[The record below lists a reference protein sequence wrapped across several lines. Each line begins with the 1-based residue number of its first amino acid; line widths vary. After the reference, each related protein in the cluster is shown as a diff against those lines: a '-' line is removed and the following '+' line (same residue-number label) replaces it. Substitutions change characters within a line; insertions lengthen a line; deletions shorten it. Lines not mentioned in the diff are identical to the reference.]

1 MDFNTSTQNLLASAN
16 PAVNSLA
23 AQMQGFDADR
33 EAARGRLAAA
43 QADYLSRSSARALP
57 SASALAFRQQLANSL
72 MAPAA
77 QQNIEQAPVQ
87 ASFLNSVGRGVDQ
100 LQQSLYGFA
109 AQVGDMAGSK
119 DLRNWGLLGAYNNED
134 QINANPRAV
143 PSISDINSMGD
154 FGNWAVETLGEQV
167 PNLGLSIGTALAT
180 GGASL
185 AAGLPA
191 AAARGLGTAGFYG
204 TVMAPESGSAYLTDF
219 DKHGSNTSPWLDLGV
234 GGVNAFLETAGSVTG
249 SVTRQALSK
258 VVGKPLTEKT
268 TEAARGAFTQFMLN
282 RLSGGMREGGTEAA
296 QEITQMLNERFQDG
310 EMGKEISKQDI
321 MRIADSFAAGAVLG
335 APFSM
340 FESHGAKK
348 KGDTSKT
355 NTNVPAQDWV
365 GGAPNVSNPAAFDA
379 SPDNFLGGT
388 PRLPQVH
395 AAFDTTP
402 DNGFLNRFTPVVDDR
417 AQFASTPDQFLQQT
431 PDVTPYSGMRDPSA
445 LMQEAARQQQ
455 QARYAQFD
463 STPDQFLQQ
472 TPQVIPWT
480 PAPFNQSV
488 DNGYSSQ
495 YGVTPTD
502 FATTPDQFLQQQVQT
517 TPAKADFNQSPDTG
531 YLNQYGA
538 NPTPFEQRPDQ
549 FLGQNPRV
557 VPNVNTPATT
567 QEILSG
573 QTAALGMSRETAL
586 TQLKGNFEP
595 LIANQAEAINK
606 AQDKVALLQA
616 SSVARKQQIINAMQS
631 ADPETK
637 RQLSKV
643 LAGMD
648 MQSKEAAAE
657 LIKAQAQ
664 HAAMRQQFHNAQE
677 QVSKLYDARERKFSN
692 NLLTAQ
698 ETTRQQLVSKDA
710 SYFNAIQDISDKTK
724 ELGSGIANQINQSLT
739 NLRAKIA
746 ELRSMADSPRSGL
759 SPDEIR
765 RVRKQI
771 RNAEANML
779 DLSGKMK
786 KASKLTDTIMQRTN
800 DPAKYY
806 NSVLEARADYS
817 QLVAL
822 QSVAES
828 VGAESVTSKVEAPVV
843 DKAAELLKSIEQKRA
858 AEEQQRKQ
866 QAEQQATAR
875 EIEQPAAQQAP
886 AKEVTAQTAPVQE
899 QVTAPVVEATV
910 EPDQQVTPAQ
920 EVTNKPTQKPIS
932 ALAKRFA
939 DVRAAQAEALAKAK
953 ERPANV
959 QVMSS
964 ISKHV
969 ANFTG
974 KFKGLA
980 GKISTVWQAPA
991 EHLRDLGYIDQ
1002 NGNIVLIASNLEDF
1016 ARTKGISLKDVVS
1029 ATIQHE
1035 GFSHYGLR
1043 TVFDNAGLNTFLTNV
1058 RSSLSSSPAWKALE
1072 ASSET
1077 FRNLPPLRQ
1086 AEEFCSIL
1094 AEHALT
1100 ADKLGKPEQSA
1111 WTKLKSAVK
1120 TALTKLGF
1128 ISENK
1133 LLGNQSANI
1142 TEKDIIQILTKGATN
1157 LTQEGAQRTAD
1168 ISTDM
1173 GRAID
1178 YTSPEMQGTALA
1190 KAAEESNQSILNK
1203 LGNAISVFTDTD
1215 KRGNLRNYLYD
1226 RVVDSNDPV
1235 RRLVN
1240 SVKQLGELAGGR
1252 QRVDMANNVFKHL
1265 QVLNNKTVVEL
1276 DQAHADL
1283 VEPLLKAIN
1292 KLREGGDTAQVAFEK
1307 ASMYL
1312 EAQHSLERNAYA
1324 RERGYTQPMSNIPD
1338 SVAKARVEALS
1349 SPIMDEVSA
1358 AMQKINNARLN
1369 MIVEQKLIPNA
1380 AEVVAAWRGAYK
1392 YYVPFKGWEDMV
1404 KVLDPAWYNSDTRR
1418 SINTPSAQ
1426 KAITKRATGKDHQS
1440 QNVIAHGIA
1449 QMYDI
1454 IYLSNKAEVGR
1465 ALLDLA
1471 KVNED
1476 ATDILELVK
1485 TKKTDP
1491 EESFGVHARVNSKT
1505 GEVTWINNTH
1515 SATEE
1520 MAHTVAVIDKDGVMQ
1535 RVIIKDENAAKA
1547 LRGENMLQSHPVIKA
1562 IGTVQNVMARYV
1574 TALNPLFW
1582 LRNPFRDTFSAILN
1596 MRSVETELR
1605 NLGIPSSKAIAA
1617 SLFKKGLMGS
1627 FSKNS
1632 VRQALFHYYKTH
1644 DMSFKGFSDEI
1655 RNYMGD
1661 LGKFL
1666 EYGGQTEYFTQT
1678 SYNAIKK
1685 DLVTALRDMNPE
1697 NRLQQGQAITR
1708 NMVEHMSHI
1717 SDSLENMT
1725 RYIAFKEMV
1734 DSIKANNKQVGPGLW
1749 QRADGK
1755 LLHENE
1761 IYSRAANVALNL
1773 TVNFGMKGSWAPVM
1787 NSLYMFSSA
1796 SIAGNTRMLEA
1807 ILRKDPTT
1815 GKIDTAN
1822 FAKFMMVPLMAYF
1835 AQATL
1840 CSALMPDDDDG
1851 INKYDKIPDYEKN
1864 GNFIVPGPDGSHIT
1878 IPLPVGYNAL
1888 WTIARNVVDCVMG
1901 KANGI
1906 PGPSVTKAA
1915 WSSITS
1921 MFDTFNPTGNKEE
1934 GVNMFIPTVFR
1945 PLIQL
1950 AENKNFAGNPILPE
1964 GNSYVKGE
1972 VPDHERYW
1980 STMNE
1985 SVIKLC
1991 KGLYQATG
1999 MDVSPESLEHLVT
2012 SYAGGLG
2019 KIITQTLARADDWQR
2034 GKPTDFG
2041 KVPGLNV
2048 FYKTPQDSDTSA
2060 IFSTLRTQVLT
2071 QHTNAEAAR
2080 KDMTLSTAD
2089 KIRAIQDNAAGMRLK
2104 SSLDKAQVTLNGL
2117 RQQERALDNIN
2128 IPNDVKQQRLQT
2140 IREAKTRAMM
2150 QFNRQAIAAG
2160 VNEIQ
2165 K

>member
-1 MDFNTSTQNLLASAN
+1 MDFNTSTQSLLTSAN
-16 PAVNSLA
+16 PAVNNLA
-23 AQMQGFDADR
+23 AQMQAFDVDR

-57 SASALAFRQQLANSL
+57 SASALAFRQQLAESL
-72 MAPAA
+72 MSPAA
-77 QQNIEQAPVQ
+77 QQNIEQAPPQ
-87 ASFLNSVGRGVDQ
+87 ASFLNSIGRGVDQ

-119 DLRNWGLLGAYNNED
+119 DLRNWGLLGAYANED
-134 QINANPRAV
+134 QIAANPRAV
-143 PSISDINSMGD
+143 PSISDIHSVGD
-154 FGNWAVETLGEQV
+154 FGNWALETLGEQV

-191 AAARGLGTAGFYG
+191 AAARSLGTAGFYG
-204 TVMAPESGSAYLTDF
+204 TVMAPESGSAYLRDF
-219 DKHGSNTSPWLDLGV
+219 EKHGTNTSPWLDLGV
-234 GGVNAFLETAGSVTG
+234 GGINAALETAGSVTG
-249 SVTRQALSK
+249 SVTRGLLGK
-258 VVGKPLTEKT
+258 IVGKPVTEET
-268 TEAARGAFTQFMLN
+268 TKAARGALTQFMLN

-310 EMGKEISKQDI
+310 ELGKELTKQDI

-340 FESHGAKK
+340 FESHSAKK
-348 KGDTSKT
+348 QG
-355 NTNVPAQDWV
+355 
-365 GGAPNVSNPAAFDA
+365 DA
-379 SPDNFLGGT
+379 SAPDRAGDFRQKDTADLLARFSGQASEQ
-388 PRLPQVH
+388 QVLNL
-395 AAFDTTP
+395 ADASRAKMPTAFEFGTP
-402 DNGFLNRFTPVVDDR
+402 DNSFLS
-417 AQFASTPDQFLQQT
+417 QFAPNTQSMEYFDNTPDQFLQQT
-431 PDVTPYSGMRDPSA
+431 PTVTPYSGMRDPSA
-445 LMQEAARQQQ
+445 LMQEAARKQQE
-455 QARYAQFD
+455 AGYAQFAA
-463 STPDQFLQQ
+463 TPDQFLQQ
-472 TPQVIPWT
+472 TPQVTPWS

-488 DNGYSSQ
+488 DNGYTNQ

-502 FATTPDQFLQQQVQT
+502 FAATPDQFLQQQPQV
-517 TPAKADFNQSPDTG
+517 TPAKAGFEQAPDAG

-557 VPNVNTPATT
+557 IPNVNTPATT

-586 TQLKGNFEP
+586 TQLRNNFEP
-595 LIANQAEAINK
+595 LISGQTEAVNK

-616 SSVARKQQIINAMQS
+616 ESIARKQQVIDAMQS
-631 ADPETK
+631 ADPITK

-648 MQSKEAAAE
+648 AQAKEATAE

-664 HAAMRQQFHNAQE
+664 HTAMQQQFHNAQE

-710 SYFNAIQDISDKTK
+710 SYFGAIQDISDKTK
-724 ELGSGIANQINQSLT
+724 ELGAGIANQINQSLT

-771 RNAEANML
+771 RSAEANML

-786 KASKLTDTIMQRTN
+786 KAAKLTDTIMQRTN
-800 DPAKYY
+800 DPAKFY
-806 NSVLEARADYS
+806 NSILEARSDFS

-822 QSVAES
+822 QAVAES

-843 DKAAELLKSIEQKRA
+843 DKAAELLKAIEQKRA
-858 AEEQQRKQ
+858 AGVQQQQQ
-866 QAEQQATAR
+866 QAEQQPTAQATAQK
-875 EIEQPAAQQAP
+875 ETPTQTEAKPTPTETVAP
-886 AKEVTAQTAPVQE
+886 VQEAPTAPVQE
-899 QVTAPVVEATV
+899 APVQETPV
-910 EPDQQVTPAQ
+910 EPV
-920 EVTNKPTQKPIS
+920 QKPVS

-939 DVRAAQAEALAKAK
+939 DVRAEQAKAIAQAK

-959 QVMSS
+959 QVISS

-969 ANFTG
+969 TAFTN
-974 KFKGLA
+974 KFKGLS
-980 GKISTVWQAPA
+980 GKITTVWQAPA

-1002 NGNIVLIASNLEDF
+1002 NGNVVLIASNLEDY
-1016 ARTKGISLKDVVS
+1016 ARTKGISLKDVVT

-1043 TVFDNAGLNTFLTNV
+1043 TVFDNAGLSVFLTNV
-1058 RSSLSSSPAWKALE
+1058 RSSLSDSPAWKALE

-1086 AEEFCSIL
+1086 AEEFCSVL

-1111 WTKLKSAVK
+1111 WTKLKSTVK

-1133 LLGNQSANI
+1133 LLGNQNTNI

-1157 LTQEGAQRTAD
+1157 LTQEGAQRKAD
-1168 ISTDM
+1168 ISSDM

-1178 YTSPEMQGTALA
+1178 YSSPEMQGTALA
-1190 KAAEESNQSILNK
+1190 KAAEDSNKSMLNK
-1203 LGNAISVFTDTD
+1203 IVSAVSVFTDKD
-1215 KRGNLRNYLYD
+1215 KRGEVRNYLYD
-1226 RVVDSNDPV
+1226 RMVDSNDPV

-1265 QVLNNKTVVEL
+1265 QVLNNKTVVQL
-1276 DQAHADL
+1276 DQAHAEL

-1440 QNVIAHGIA
+1440 QNVIAHGVA

-1465 ALLDLA
+1465 SLLDLA
-1471 KVNED
+1471 RVNED

-1520 MAHTVAVIDKDGVMQ
+1520 MAQTVAVIDKNGDMQ
-1535 RVIIKDENAAKA
+1535 RVIVKDVNAARA
-1547 LRGENMLQSHPVIKA
+1547 LRGENMIQSHPIIKA
-1562 IGTVQNVMARYV
+1562 IGSVQNVMARYV

-1605 NLGIPSSKAIAA
+1605 NLGIPSSKDIAA

-1632 VRQALFHYYKTH
+1632 VRQALYHYYSTH
-1644 DMSFKGFSDEI
+1644 DMSFKDFSDEV
-1655 RNYMGD
+1655 RAYMGD

-1678 SYNAIKK
+1678 SYNAVKK
-1685 DLVTALRDMNPE
+1685 DLVTALKDMNPE
-1697 NRLQQGQAITR
+1697 NRLQKGQAIAR

-1807 ILRKDPTT
+1807 ILRKDPVT
-1815 GKIDTAN
+1815 GKIDAAN
-1822 FAKFMMVPLMAYF
+1822 FAKFMMIPVMAYF

-1840 CSALMPDDDDG
+1840 CRALMPDDDDG
-1851 INKYDKIPDYEKN
+1851 INKYDKIAEFEKN
-1864 GNFIVPGPDGSHIT
+1864 GNFIIPGPNGSHLT

-1888 WTIARNVVDCVMG
+1888 WTIGRNIVDCVMG

-1934 GVNMFIPTVFR
+1934 GINMFIPTVFR

-1950 AENKNFAGNPILPE
+1950 AENKNFAGNPIKPE
-1964 GNSYVKGE
+1964 GNEYVKGE
-1972 VPDHERYW
+1972 VPEHQKYW

-1985 SVIKLC
+1985 SVVKLC

-1999 MDVSPESLEHLVT
+1999 LDVSPESLEHLVT
-2012 SYAGGLG
+2012 SYTGGLG
-2019 KIITQTLARADDWQR
+2019 RIVTQTLARMDDWQR

-2071 QHTNAEAAR
+2071 QNTNAETAR
-2080 KDMTLSTAD
+2080 KDMTLSPAERI
-2089 KIRAIQDNAAGMRLK
+2089 KAIQDNAAGLRLK
-2104 SSLDKAQVTLNGL
+2104 SALDNAQVTLNDL
-2117 RQQERALDNIN
+2117 RKRERALDNSN
-2128 IPNDVKQQRLQT
+2128 LSNEAKQQQLQS
-2140 IREAKTRAMM
+2140 IKEAKTRVMM
-2150 QFNRQAIAAG
+2150 QFNKRAIDAG

>member
-1 MDFNTSTQNLLASAN
+1 MNTDFSTASLLASPN

-23 AQMQGFDADR
+23 PQMQDFDLDR
-33 EAARGRLAAA
+33 AAARERLAAA
-43 QADYLSRSSARALP
+43 QAAYLQARQPNPA
-57 SASALAFRQQLANSL
+57 ATAFTRNLVT
-72 MAPAA
+72 AA
-77 QQNIEQAPVQ
+77 QQPGLFMIPEQAPVQ
-87 ASFLNSVGRGVDQ
+87 ASFANSVGRGIDQ

-119 DLRNWGLLGAYNNED
+119 DLRNWGLLGAYANED
-134 QINANPRAV
+134 QIAANPRAV
-143 PSISDINSMGD
+143 PSISDIHSVGN
-154 FGNWAVETLGEQV
+154 FGNWALETLGEQL

-191 AAARGLGTAGFYG
+191 AAARSLGTAGFYG
-204 TVMAPESGSAYLTDF
+204 TVMAPESGSAYLRDF
-219 DKHGSNTSPWLDLGV
+219 EKHGTNTSPWLDLGV
-234 GGVNAFLETAGSVTG
+234 GGINAALETAGSVTG
-249 SVTRQALSK
+249 SVTKGLLGK
-258 VVGKPLTEKT
+258 IVGKPVTEAT
-268 TEAARGAFTQFMLN
+268 TKAARGALTQFMLN

-310 EMGKEISKQDI
+310 ELGKELTKQDI

-340 FESHGAKK
+340 LESRGAKK
-348 KGDTSKT
+348 SAATTPGA
-355 NTNVPAQDWV
+355 NTTQFGQDWV
-365 GGAPNVSNPAAFDA
+365 SGAPAVSSPA
-379 SPDNFLGGT
+379 G
-388 PRLPQVH
+388 
-395 AAFDTTP
+395 FDTTP
-402 DNGFLNRFTPVVDDR
+402 DSFLSGAPRMAEFSQSLDNDYLSQYQPT
-417 AQFASTPDQFLQQT
+417 STLPQ
-431 PDVTPYSGMRDPSA
+431 SA
-445 LMQEAARQQQ
+445 LVQEAARKQQE
-455 QARYAQFD
+455 ASYAQFAA
-463 STPDQFLQQ
+463 TPDQFLQQ
-472 TPQVIPWT
+472 TPQVTPWS

-488 DNGYSSQ
+488 DNGYTNQ

-502 FATTPDQFLQQQVQT
+502 FAATPDQFLQQQPQV
-517 TPAKADFNQSPDTG
+517 TPAKAGFEQSPDAG

-549 FLGQNPRV
+549 FLGQTPRV
-557 VPNVNTPATT
+557 IPNVNTPATT

-586 TQLKGNFEP
+586 TQLRNNFEP
-595 LIANQAEAINK
+595 LISGQTEAVNK

-616 SSVARKQQIINAMQS
+616 ESIARKQQIIDAMQS
-631 ADPETK
+631 ADPATK

-648 MQSKEAAAE
+648 AQSKEAMAE

-664 HAAMRQQFHNAQE
+664 HTAMQQQFHNAQE

-710 SYFNAIQDISDKTK
+710 SYFSAIQDISDKTK
-724 ELGSGIANQINQSLT
+724 ELGAGIANQINQSLT

-746 ELRSMADSPRSGL
+746 ELRSMADNPRSGL

-771 RNAEANML
+771 RSAEANML

-786 KASKLTDTIMQRTN
+786 KAAKLTDTIMQRTN
-800 DPAKYY
+800 DPAKFY
-806 NSVLEARADYS
+806 NSILEARSDFS

-843 DKAAELLKSIEQKRA
+843 DKAAELLKAIEQKRA
-858 AEEQQRKQ
+858 TERQQQQQ
-866 QAEQQATAR
+866 QAEQQATAQK
-875 EIEQPAAQQAP
+875 ETPAQTETKPTAETTVQEQP
-886 AKEVTAQTAPVQE
+886 VAPVQE
-899 QVTAPVVEATV
+899 APAAPIMEAPIQDAPVQETPV
-910 EPDQQVTPAQ
+910 EPV
-920 EVTNKPTQKPIS
+920 QKPVS

-939 DVRAAQAEALAKAK
+939 DVRAEQAKAIAQAK

-959 QVMSS
+959 QVISS

-969 ANFTG
+969 TAFTN
-974 KFKGLA
+974 KFKGLS
-980 GKISTVWQAPA
+980 GKITTVWQAPA

-1002 NGNIVLIASNLEDF
+1002 NGNVVLIASNLEDY
-1016 ARTKGISLKDVVS
+1016 ARTKGISLKDVAT

-1058 RSSLSSSPAWKALE
+1058 RSSLSDSPAWKALE

-1086 AEEFCSIL
+1086 AEEFCSVL

-1133 LLGNQSANI
+1133 LLGNQNTNI

-1157 LTQEGAQRTAD
+1157 LTQEGVQRKAD
-1168 ISTDM
+1168 ISSDM

-1178 YTSPEMQGTALA
+1178 YSSPEMQGTALA
-1190 KAAEESNQSILNK
+1190 KAAEDSNKSMLNK
-1203 LGNAISVFTDTD
+1203 IVSAVSVFTDKD
-1215 KRGNLRNYLYD
+1215 KRGEVRNYLYD
-1226 RVVDSNDPV
+1226 RMVDSNDPV
-1235 RRLVN
+1235 RRLVA
-1240 SVKQLGELAGGR
+1240 SIKQLGDLGGGR

-1276 DQAHADL
+1276 DQAHAEL
-1283 VEPLLKAIN
+1283 VTPLLKAID
-1292 KLREGGDTAQVAFEK
+1292 KLREKGDTAQVAFEK

-1349 SPIMDEVSA
+1349 SPLMDEVSA
-1358 AMQKINNARLN
+1358 AMQKINNARLD

-1380 AEVVAAWRGAYK
+1380 EEVVAAWRGAYK

-1426 KAITKRATGKDHQS
+1426 KAITKRATGKDKQS
-1440 QNVIAHGIA
+1440 QNVIAHGVA

-1471 KVNED
+1471 QVNED
-1476 ATDILELVK
+1476 ATDILEVVK

-1520 MAHTVAVIDKDGVMQ
+1520 MAQTVAVIDKNGDMQ
-1535 RVIIKDENAAKA
+1535 RVIVKDVNAAKA
-1547 LRGENMLQSHPVIKA
+1547 LRGENMVQSHPIIKA
-1562 IGTVQNVMARYV
+1562 IGSVQNVMARYV

-1632 VRQALFHYYKTH
+1632 VRQALYHYYSTH
-1644 DMSFKGFSDEI
+1644 DMSFKDFSDEV
-1655 RNYMGD
+1655 RAYMGD
-1661 LGKFL
+1661 LSKFL

-1678 SYNAIKK
+1678 SYNAVKK
-1685 DLVTALRDMNPE
+1685 DLVTALKDMNPE
-1697 NRLQQGQAITR
+1697 NRLQKGQAIAR

-1734 DSIKANNKQVGPGLW
+1734 DAIKANNKQVGPGLW
-1749 QRADGK
+1749 ERADGK

-1807 ILRKDPTT
+1807 ILRKDPVT
-1815 GKIDTAN
+1815 GKIDVAN
-1822 FAKFMMVPLMAYF
+1822 FAKFMMVPVMAYF

-1840 CSALMPDDDDG
+1840 CRALMPDDDDG
-1851 INKYDKIPDYEKN
+1851 INKYDKIAEFEKN
-1864 GNFIVPGPDGSHIT
+1864 GNFIIPGPNGSHLT

-1888 WTIARNVVDCVMG
+1888 WTIGRNIVDCVMG

-1934 GVNMFIPTVFR
+1934 GINMFIPTVFR

-1950 AENKNFAGNPILPE
+1950 AENKNFAGNPIKPE
-1964 GNSYVKGE
+1964 GNEYVKGE
-1972 VPDHERYW
+1972 VPEHQKYW

-1985 SVIKLC
+1985 SVVKLC

-1999 MDVSPESLEHLVT
+1999 LDVSPESLEHIVT

-2019 KIITQTLARADDWQR
+2019 RIVTQTLARMDDWQR

-2071 QHTNAEAAR
+2071 QNTNAETAR
-2080 KDMTLSTAD
+2080 KDMTLSPAERI
-2089 KIRAIQDNAAGMRLK
+2089 KAIQDNAAGLRLK
-2104 SSLDKAQVTLNGL
+2104 SALDNAQVTLNDL
-2117 RQQERALDNIN
+2117 RKRERALDNSN
-2128 IPNDVKQQRLQT
+2128 LSNEAKQQQLRS
-2140 IREAKTRAMM
+2140 IKEAKTRVMM
-2150 QFNRQAIAAG
+2150 QFNKRAIDAG

>member
-1 MDFNTSTQNLLASAN
+1 
-16 PAVNSLA
+16 
-23 AQMQGFDADR
+23 
-33 EAARGRLAAA
+33 
-43 QADYLSRSSARALP
+43 
-57 SASALAFRQQLANSL
+57 
-72 MAPAA
+72 
-77 QQNIEQAPVQ
+77 
-87 ASFLNSVGRGVDQ
+87 
-100 LQQSLYGFA
+100 
-109 AQVGDMAGSK
+109 
-119 DLRNWGLLGAYNNED
+119 
-134 QINANPRAV
+134 
-143 PSISDINSMGD
+143 
-154 FGNWAVETLGEQV
+154 
-167 PNLGLSIGTALAT
+167 
-180 GGASL
+180 
-185 AAGLPA
+185 
-191 AAARGLGTAGFYG
+191 
-204 TVMAPESGSAYLTDF
+204 
-219 DKHGSNTSPWLDLGV
+219 
-234 GGVNAFLETAGSVTG
+234 
-249 SVTRQALSK
+249 
-258 VVGKPLTEKT
+258 
-268 TEAARGAFTQFMLN
+268 
-282 RLSGGMREGGTEAA
+282 
-296 QEITQMLNERFQDG
+296 
-310 EMGKEISKQDI
+310 
-321 MRIADSFAAGAVLG
+321 
-335 APFSM
+335 
-340 FESHGAKK
+340 
-348 KGDTSKT
+348 
-355 NTNVPAQDWV
+355 
-365 GGAPNVSNPAAFDA
+365 
-379 SPDNFLGGT
+379 
-388 PRLPQVH
+388 
-395 AAFDTTP
+395 
-402 DNGFLNRFTPVVDDR
+402 
-417 AQFASTPDQFLQQT
+417 
-431 PDVTPYSGMRDPSA
+431 
-445 LMQEAARQQQ
+445 
-455 QARYAQFD
+455 
-463 STPDQFLQQ
+463 
-472 TPQVIPWT
+472 
-480 PAPFNQSV
+480 
-488 DNGYSSQ
+488 
-495 YGVTPTD
+495 
-502 FATTPDQFLQQQVQT
+502 
-517 TPAKADFNQSPDTG
+517 
-531 YLNQYGA
+531 
-538 NPTPFEQRPDQ
+538 
-549 FLGQNPRV
+549 
-557 VPNVNTPATT
+557 
-567 QEILSG
+567 
-573 QTAALGMSRETAL
+573 MSRETAL
-586 TQLKGNFEP
+586 TQLRSNFES
-595 LIANQAEAINK
+595 LISGQAEAVNK

-616 SSVARKQQIINAMQS
+616 ESIARKQQVIDAMQS
-631 ADPETK
+631 ADPATK

-648 MQSKEAAAE
+648 AQSKEATAE

-664 HAAMRQQFHNAQE
+664 HAAMKQQFSNAQE

-710 SYFNAIQDISDKTK
+710 SYFSAIQDISDKTK

-771 RNAEANML
+771 RSAEANML

-786 KASKLTDTIMQRTN
+786 KAAKLTDTIMQRTN
-800 DPAKYY
+800 DPAKFY
-806 NSVLEARADYS
+806 NSILEARSDFS

-843 DKAAELLKSIEQKRA
+843 DKAAELLKAIEQKRA
-858 AEEQQRKQ
+858 AKVQQQQQ
-866 QAEQQATAR
+866 QAEQQATA
-875 EIEQPAAQQAP
+875 QA
-886 AKEVTAQTAPVQE
+886 TAQKETPTQTEAKPTPTETVAPVQEAPTAPVQE
-899 QVTAPVVEATV
+899 APTAPIMEAPIQDAPVQEAPV
-910 EPDQQVTPAQ
+910 EPV
-920 EVTNKPTQKPIS
+920 QKPVS
-932 ALAKRFA
+932 SLAKRFA
-939 DVRAAQAEALAKAK
+939 DVRAEQAKAIAQAK

-959 QVMSS
+959 QVISS

-969 ANFTG
+969 TAFTN
-974 KFKGLA
+974 KFKGLS
-980 GKISTVWQAPA
+980 GKITTVWQAPA

-1002 NGNIVLIASNLEDF
+1002 NGNVVLIASNLEDY
-1016 ARTKGISLKDVVS
+1016 ARTKGISLKDVVT

-1043 TVFDNAGLNTFLTNV
+1043 TVFDNAGLSVFLTNV
-1058 RSSLSSSPAWKALE
+1058 RSSLSNSPAWKALE

-1086 AEEFCSIL
+1086 AEEFCSVL

-1120 TALTKLGF
+1120 TALTKVGF

-1133 LLGNQSANI
+1133 LLGNQNTNI

-1157 LTQEGAQRTAD
+1157 LTQEGAQRKAD
-1168 ISTDM
+1168 ISSDM

-1178 YTSPEMQGTALA
+1178 YSSPEMQGTALA
-1190 KAAEESNQSILNK
+1190 KAAEDSNKSMLNK
-1203 LGNAISVFTDTD
+1203 IVNAVSVFTDKD
-1215 KRGNLRNYLYD
+1215 KRGEVRNYLYD
-1226 RVVDSNDPV
+1226 RLVDSNDPV

-1265 QVLNNKTVVEL
+1265 QVLNNKTVVQL
-1276 DQAHADL
+1276 DQAHAEL
-1283 VEPLLKAIN
+1283 VEPLLEAIN

-1471 KVNED
+1471 QVNED
-1476 ATDILELVK
+1476 ATDILEVVK

-1520 MAHTVAVIDKDGVMQ
+1520 MAQTVAVIDKNGDMQ
-1535 RVIIKDENAAKA
+1535 RVIVKDVNAAKA
-1547 LRGENMLQSHPVIKA
+1547 LRGENMLQSHPIIKA
-1562 IGTVQNVMARYV
+1562 IGSVQNVMARYV

-1605 NLGIPSSKAIAA
+1605 NLGIPSSKDIAA

-1644 DMSFKGFSDEI
+1644 DMSFKGFSDEV
-1655 RNYMGD
+1655 RAYMED

-1678 SYNAIKK
+1678 SYNAVKK

-1697 NRLQQGQAITR
+1697 NRLQKGQAIAR

-1734 DSIKANNKQVGPGLW
+1734 DAIKANNKQVGPGLW
-1749 QRADGK
+1749 ERADGK

-1807 ILRKDPTT
+1807 ILRKDPVT

-1822 FAKFMMVPLMAYF
+1822 FAKFMMIPVMAYF

-1851 INKYDKIPDYEKN
+1851 INKYDKRPDYEKN
-1864 GNFIVPGPDGSHIT
+1864 SNFIIPGPDGSVIT

-1888 WTIARNVVDCVMG
+1888 WTIARNIVDCVMG

-1934 GVNMFIPTVFR
+1934 GINMFIPTVFR

-1950 AENKNFAGNPILPE
+1950 AENKNFAGNPIKPE
-1964 GNSYVKGE
+1964 GNEYVKGE
-1972 VPDHERYW
+1972 VPEHQKYW

-1985 SVIKLC
+1985 SVVKLC

-1999 MDVSPESLEHLVT
+1999 LDVSPESLEHLVT

-2019 KIITQTLARADDWQR
+2019 RIVTQTLARMDDWQR

-2071 QHTNAEAAR
+2071 QNTNAETAR
-2080 KDMTLSTAD
+2080 KDMTLSPAERI
-2089 KIRAIQDNAAGMRLK
+2089 KAIQDNAAGLRLK
-2104 SSLDKAQVTLNGL
+2104 SALDNAQVTLNDL
-2117 RQQERALDNIN
+2117 RKRERALDNSN
-2128 IPNDVKQQRLQT
+2128 LSNEAKQQQLQS
-2140 IREAKTRAMM
+2140 IKEAKTRVMM
-2150 QFNRQAIAAG
+2150 QFNKRAIAAG